1 MSVDE
6 LRKLTSVGFKPF
18 TLFLTDGRTFHVP
31 HHDFIA
37 LSRRVVVI
45 TDEEGLVDLIDPLH
59 IVSAKPT
66 QNSTPQPPVG

>member
-6 LRKLTSVGFKPF
+6 LRKLTSVDFKPF

-45 TDEEGLVDLIDPLH
+45 TDEEG
-59 IVSAKPT
+59 
-66 QNSTPQPPVG
+66 